1 MAIQYAPLF
10 ALETQFQ
17 TKDGRNNTGGWL
29 KVFLAATDD
38 PATTYS
44 DYNGTRNPEK
54 IVLDDDGRALVIC
67 DKSKAYRLEVYS
79 IDGTL
84 LWTEEPVYCSGT
96 GGGGVSIT
104 KVVSTDGSISVDKNV
119 AGSTTTYDLGIA
131 NSSDE
136 FLEWIKCSENEC
148 GATWYPVFQDGTMET
163 EAGQGIKVHKG
174 HLYHFTNSFTVDPD
188 GTGVNYDT
196 FHVAMYCGD
205 AIVDERDFD
214 IDSSLNDPV
223 LCEFSRDVVPSEDS
237 HVYFK
242 LTIPATCKASGEVQC
257 HRIYSGINAVP
268 DTCATK
274 QWVSG
279 SFQPLSGMSAYVPYS
294 SVGNNGMGQVT
305 GINGSA
311 IVGGL
316 DSASVS
322 SIASSVASA
331 YTESAFS
338 SLSSKADSSSLT
350 AYQPVSAMGAY
361 TTTSYVDGM
370 VSGKLDTT
378 AFNSADF
385 YPTSNPSGFITGVDL
400 GGYATTGFV
409 ESAVSGKLDTSAF
422 SSASA
427 GFQPTGDYAYN
438 SALTAYIPAS
448 ASGAFQPSGD
458 YAFNSAVSS
467 KLDAS
472 ASSNFVM
479 DSSMTSW
486 IPYSA
491 LGYSGTAISGIGGS
505 SLAGMGGGGVAGDY
519 VEKSAMEVAI
529 GSNSTAFDIA
539 FAQGGRNSA
548 SSYSFA
554 QGYDNSARSGS
565 FAQGF
570 RNSANN
576 NSIAQGSSNTA
587 TSDSIAQGQ
596 HNTATIASFA
606 QGQHNTVSRYSFAQ
620 GFYNSA
626 SSYSFA
632 QGNFNSASSHSFAQ
646 GQHNTATHTSFAQGD
661 GNSAD
666 SYSFAQ
672 GDGNSA
678 NSYSFAQGNRNSA
691 AYTAAV
697 FGKYNLRGN
706 GSTITGDSAAFAI
719 GDGTSNTDR
728 HDLMLVTKNGEI
740 TMYSSTADTVGL
752 GLVSSIKAISAA
764 ATGGVDSATVSA
776 IASAY
781 AESAASG
788 KLDSSAS
795 SMFQPSGKYQTA
807 GDYAYNSSVSSKL
820 DASASSQFAPSGN
833 YADKSAL
840 SYYVPVSASGQFAPS
855 GDYAYNSALNGKQD
869 TLAFG
874 YNTANQI
881 SSINGSALGGM
892 DGAAV
897 SGIASAY
904 AQSAASSKLDKT
916 AQVVTATG
924 TASAEDYGSWPLKT
938 SYLVSSINGSAL
950 LPYGY
955 SALSG
960 YSADWTSVYNTV
972 SRNSASWSVVSPSGT
987 ILVTNGNE
995 IEGTNSAVYTAR
1007 DGGGEGFTS
1016 LLTPNMP
1023 SIETY
1028 MQLLTTGTVP
1038 GPGATLS
1045 IPLGSPPWTSTLVT
1059 LSGRDSNYNYASASG
1074 LAATSNTIAEIP
1086 MGGITGEISA
1096 SADQYLSLSVDGS
1109 MLTAHSDG
1117 GIITTGVAEL
1127 AWKSAVDNVTN
1138 TVATKLDS
1146 SAFNSGDFYSTSN
1159 PSGFITGV
1167 DLTPYQ
1173 TTAGMSAYATTAF
1186 VESGLSGKENVFSA
1200 GVGLEFVQSG
1210 SDRVLQVEA
1219 PVDIVAGPG
1228 IVIDNPDGNTLRVS
1242 QASNYEVELYSH
1254 TSVAKNAVN
1263 TVLNMNEP
1271 VTNFERIRVEC
1282 WNREFQHMRRDFEFT
1297 LTDSTTST
1305 QFIADMDASRSV
1317 DDQQRINLGFGYN
1330 SDGNLVD
1337 LFHGLF
1343 YGNGSKYTNA
1353 NDRGLGIHRVVGIHR
1368 IAGGN

>member
-79 IDGTL
+79 MDGSL

-131 NSSDE
+131 PNDSDE

-148 GATWYPVFQDGTMET
+148 GATWYPVFQDGSMET
-163 EAGQGIKVHKG
+163 EAGNGIKVHKG
-174 HLYHFTNSFTVDPD
+174 HLYHFTNSFTVDPN

-196 FHVAMYCGD
+196 FRVAMYCGD
-205 AIVDERDFD
+205 AIVDEHDFD

-223 LCEFSRDVVPSEDS
+223 LCEFSRDVVPPEDT

-242 LTIPATCKASGEVQC
+242 LTIPTTCKASGEVQC

-279 SFQPLSGMSAYVPYS
+279 SYQPLSGMSAYVPYS
-294 SVGNNGMGQVT
+294 SVGNNSIGQVT

-338 SLSSKADSSSLT
+338 SLSSKADSSALT

-361 TTTSYVDGM
+361 ATTAYVDGM

-378 AFNSADF
+378 AFNSSDF
-385 YPTSNPSGFITGVDL
+385 YQTSNPSGFITGVDL
-400 GGYATTGFV
+400 GDYATTGFV

-438 SALTAYIPAS
+438 SALTSYIPAS

-472 ASSNFVM
+472 ASGNFVM

-505 SLAGMGGGGVAGDY
+505 SLAGMGGGGVTGDY
-519 VEKSAMEVAI
+519 VEKSATEVAI
-529 GSNSTAFDIA
+529 GSDLTAFDIA

-548 SSYSFA
+548 SSNSLT
-554 QGYDNSARSGS
+554 QGYDNRARSGS
-565 FAQGF
+565 FAQG
-570 RNSANN
+570 RNNSANN
-576 NSIAQGSSNTA
+576 NSFAQGSSNTA
-587 TSDSIAQGQ
+587 TSNSLAQGQ
-596 HNTATIASFA
+596 QNTATIASFA
-606 QGQHNTVSRYSFAQ
+606 QGS
-620 GFYNSA
+620 YN
-626 SSYSFA
+626 
-632 QGNFNSASSHSFAQ
+632 GASSHSFAQ
-646 GQHNTATHTSFAQGD
+646 GGWNKASSDSFAQGY
-661 GNSAD
+661 GNNAANGSLAQGMHNSAGVID
-666 SYSFAQ
+666 YSTDAAQGYSFAQ
-672 GDGNSA
+672 GYG
-678 NSYSFAQGNRNSA
+678 NSA

-697 FGKYNLRGN
+697 FGTYNLRGN

-719 GDGTSNTDR
+719 GDGTANTAR

-795 SMFQPSGKYQTA
+795 SMFQPSGQYQTA

-840 SYYVPVSASGQFAPS
+840 SSYVPVSASGQFAPS

-869 TLAFG
+869 TLAFA

-892 DGAAV
+892 DEAAV

-904 AQSAASSKLDKT
+904 AQSAAS
-916 AQVVTATG
+916 G
-924 TASAEDYGSWPLKT
+924 
-938 SYLVSSINGSAL
+938 
-950 LPYGY
+950 
-955 SALSG
+955 
-960 YSADWTSVYNTV
+960 
-972 SRNSASWSVVSPSGT
+972 
-987 ILVTNGNE
+987 
-995 IEGTNSAVYTAR
+995 
-1007 DGGGEGFTS
+1007 
-1016 LLTPNMP
+1016 
-1023 SIETY
+1023 
-1028 MQLLTTGTVP
+1028 
-1038 GPGATLS
+1038 
-1045 IPLGSPPWTSTLVT
+1045 
-1059 LSGRDSNYNYASASG
+1059 
-1074 LAATSNTIAEIP
+1074 
-1086 MGGITGEISA
+1086 
-1096 SADQYLSLSVDGS
+1096 
-1109 MLTAHSDG
+1109 
-1117 GIITTGVAEL
+1117 
-1127 AWKSAVDNVTN
+1127 
-1138 TVATKLDS
+1138 KLDS
-1146 SAFNSGDFYSTSN
+1146 SAFNSGDFYSTAN
-1159 PSGFITGV
+1159 PSGFISS
-1167 DLTPYQ
+1167 L
-1173 TTAGMSAYATTAF
+1173 
-1186 VESGLSGKENVFSA
+1186 
-1200 GVGLEFVQSG
+1200 
-1210 SDRVLQVEA
+1210 
-1219 PVDIVAGPG
+1219 GP
-1228 IVIDNPDGNTLRVS
+1228 I
-1242 QASNYEVELYSH
+1242 
-1254 TSVAKNAVN
+1254 
-1263 TVLNMNEP
+1263 
-1271 VTNFERIRVEC
+1271 
-1282 WNREFQHMRRDFEFT
+1282 
-1297 LTDSTTST
+1297 
-1305 QFIADMDASRSV
+1305 
-1317 DDQQRINLGFGYN
+1317 
-1330 SDGNLVD
+1330 
-1337 LFHGLF
+1337 
-1343 YGNGSKYTNA
+1343 TNA
-1353 NDRGLGIHRVVGIHR
+1353 ELVTALPSSA
-1368 IAGGN
+1368 IAGTLYLIPE

>member
-79 IDGTL
+79 MDGSL

-131 NSSDE
+131 PSSDE

-148 GATWYPVFQDGTMET
+148 GATWYPVFQDGSMET
-163 EAGQGIKVHKG
+163 EAGKGIKVHKG

-196 FHVAMYCGD
+196 FRVTMYCGD
-205 AIVDERDFD
+205 DIVDERDFD
-214 IDSSLNDPV
+214 IDSSLNDSV
-223 LCEFSRDVVPSEDS
+223 LCEFSRDVVPPEDT

-242 LTIPATCKASGEVQC
+242 LTIPTTCKASGETQC

-274 QWVSG
+274 QWVSA
-279 SFQPLSGMSAYVPYS
+279 SYQPLSGMSAYVHYS
-294 SVGNNGMGQVT
+294 SIDNNSMGQVT

-311 IVGGL
+311 IAGGL

-338 SLSSKADSSSLT
+338 SLSSKADSSALS

-361 TTTSYVDGM
+361 ATTAYVDGM
-370 VSGKLDTT
+370 VSGKLDTS
-378 AFNSADF
+378 AFNSGDF
-385 YPTSNPSGFITGVDL
+385 YTTSNESGFVDSA
-400 GGYATTGFV
+400 YV
-409 ESAVSGKLDTSAF
+409 DSAVSGKLDTSAF
-422 SSASA
+422 ASASA
-427 GFQPTGDYAYN
+427 GFQPTGDYAFN
-438 SALTAYIPAS
+438 SSLGSYLPAS

-472 ASSNFVM
+472 ASGDFVM
-479 DSSMTSW
+479 NAAMTSW

-505 SLAGMGGGGVAGDY
+505 SLAGMGGGGVTGDY

-529 GSNSTAFDIA
+529 GSRSTALNTA
-539 FAQGGRNSA
+539 FAQGVNCGASSNSFAQGSYNTVKSISFAQGSGNTSTGDSFAQGYYNSA
-548 SSYSFA
+548 SNNSFAQGGSNKAGSYSFA
-554 QGYDNSARSGS
+554 QGYRNSADWNSFAHGYYNSAAYSS
-565 FAQGF
+565 FAQGYK
-570 RNSANN
+570 NSA
-576 NSIAQGSSNTA
+576 
-587 TSDSIAQGQ
+587 
-596 HNTATIASFA
+596 
-606 QGQHNTVSRYSFAQ
+606 V
-620 GFYNSA
+620 
-626 SSYSFA
+626 
-632 QGNFNSASSHSFAQ
+632 
-646 GQHNTATHTSFAQGD
+646 
-661 GNSAD
+661 
-666 SYSFAQ
+666 
-672 GDGNSA
+672 
-678 NSYSFAQGNRNSA
+678 
-691 AYTAAV
+691 YTAAV
-697 FGKYNLRGN
+697 FGTYNLHGN
-706 GSTITGDSAAFAI
+706 GDTATGDSAAFAI
-719 GDGTSNTDR
+719 GNGTSNTAR

-788 KLDSSAS
+788 KLDNSAS

-840 SYYVPVSASGQFAPS
+840 SSYVPVSASGQFAPS

-869 TLAFG
+869 SLSFG
-874 YNTANQI
+874 YSGDYI
-881 SSINGSALGGM
+881 SSINGSALAGG
-892 DGAAV
+892 DGATGDYVEKSAV
-897 SGIASAY
+897 EVAIGSGLTAFETAF
-904 AQSAASSKLDKT
+904 AQGDNCGASSASF
-916 AQVVTATG
+916 AQ
-924 TASAEDYGSWPLKT
+924 GSW
-938 SYLVSSINGSAL
+938 NSATNASFAQGIWNSANL
-950 LPYGY
+950 YSFAQGYKNTANFYSFAQGY
-955 SALSG
+955 SNRADS
-960 YSADWTSVYNTV
+960 YSFAQG
-972 SRNSASWSVVSPSGT
+972 SW
-987 ILVTNGNE
+987 
-995 IEGTNSAVYTAR
+995 NSAVYTAVVFGSYNLHGNGNTIKGDSAAFAIG
-1007 DGGGEGFTS
+1007 DGTAANARHD
-1016 LLTPNMP
+1016 LM
-1023 SIETY
+1023 
-1028 MQLLTTGTVP
+1028 
-1038 GPGATLS
+1038 
-1045 IPLGSPPWTSTLVT
+1045 LVT
-1059 LSGRDSNYNYASASG
+1059 KDGEITMFSSTADTVGTGIMSSIRAISAAASG
-1074 LAATSNTIAEIP
+1074 DYY
-1086 MGGITGEISA
+1086 SA
-1096 SADQYLSLSVDGS
+1096 
-1109 MLTAHSDG
+1109 
-1117 GIITTGVAEL
+1117 
-1127 AWKSAVDNVTN
+1127 
-1138 TVATKLDS
+1138 
-1146 SAFNSGDFYSTSN
+1146 SN

-1173 TTAGMSAYATTAF
+1173 PTSAMSAYATTAF
-1186 VESGLSGKENVFSA
+1186 VESGLSGKENMFSA
-1200 GVGLEFVQSG
+1200 GMGLEFVQSG

-1242 QASNYEVELYSH
+1242 LREDYEEVLYAASTDAGTTLSVNDYITLSESLTHFEKVKIYYALQKSWGGCLSH
-1254 TSVAKNAVN
+1254 EIFKVSG
-1263 TVLNMNEP
+1263 
-1271 VTNFERIRVEC
+1271 
-1282 WNREFQHMRRDFEFT
+1282 D
-1297 LTDSTTST
+1297 
-1305 QFIADMDASRSV
+1305 
-1317 DDQQRINLGFGYN
+1317 QRIVLEQLWFREQSSYNNYWQTITFSKYSDTNLTIT
-1330 SDGNLVD
+1330 LVD
-1337 LFHGLF
+1337 GSQRPLLQNSWGTTGLSLTVF
-1343 YGNGSKYTNA
+1343 K
-1353 NDRGLGIHRVVGIHR
+1353 VVGIHR

>member
-54 IVLDDDGRALVIC
+54 IVLDDDGRAVVIC

-104 KVVSTDGSISVDKNV
+104 KVISSDGSISVDRSV
-119 AGSTTTYDLGIA
+119 DGATTTYDIGLA
-131 NSSDE
+131 PNDSDE
-136 FLEWIKCSENEC
+136 FLEWIKCSDADC
-148 GATWYPVFQDGTMET
+148 GATWYPVFQGGTMET
-163 EAGQGIKVHKG
+163 DAGKGIKVHGG

-196 FHVAMYCGD
+196 FRVAMYCGD
-205 AIVDERDFD
+205 VIVDEHDFD

-223 LCEFSRDVVPSEDS
+223 LCEFSRDVVPSEDT

-242 LTIPATCKASGEVQC
+242 LTIPTTCKVSGEVQC

-279 SFQPLSGMSAYVPYS
+279 SFQPLGGMSAYVPYS

-311 IVGGL
+311 IAGGL

-338 SLSSKADSSSLT
+338 SLSSKADSSALS

-361 TTTSYVDGM
+361 ATTAYVDGM
-370 VSGKLDTT
+370 MSGKLDTT
-378 AFNSADF
+378 AFNSGDF

-400 GGYATTGFV
+400 GDYATTGFV
-409 ESAVSGKLDTSAF
+409 ESAVSGKLDTTAFNSGDFYTTANESGFVGSTYVASAVSGKLDTSAF
-422 SSASA
+422 ASASA

-438 SALTAYIPAS
+438 SSLTSYIPAS
-448 ASGAFQPSGD
+448 ASGTFQPSGD

-472 ASSNFVM
+472 ASGNFVL

-505 SLAGMGGGGVAGDY
+505 SLAGMGGGGVTGDY

-529 GSNSTAFDIA
+529 GNVSTALNTA
-539 FAQGGRNSA
+539 FAQGINCIASEISFSQGQSNDASANSLTQGMGNTA
-548 SSYSFA
+548 TNTSFA
-554 QGYDNSARSGS
+554 QGYYNSAQDDSIAQGFENRAYAIS
-565 FAQGF
+565 FAQG
-570 RNSANN
+570 RGNSAQN
-576 NSIAQGSSNTA
+576 NSIAQGFDNTAYSNSFAQGRDNTASYDSLTQGYVNTA
-587 TSDSIAQGQ
+587 TYTSFAQGGFNSAT
-596 HNTATIASFA
+596 NTSFAQGSWNSATYASFA
-606 QGQHNTVSRYSFAQ
+606 QGE
-620 GFYNSA
+620 
-626 SSYSFA
+626 
-632 QGNFNSASSHSFAQ
+632 FNSAV
-646 GQHNTATHTSFAQGD
+646 
-661 GNSAD
+661 
-666 SYSFAQ
+666 
-672 GDGNSA
+672 
-678 NSYSFAQGNRNSA
+678 
-691 AYTAAV
+691 YTAAV
-697 FGKYNLRGN
+697 FGTFNLHGN
-706 GSTITGDSAAFAI
+706 GSTSTGDSAAFAI
-719 GDGTSNTDR
+719 GDGTADNAR

-776 IASAY
+776 IASSY
-781 AESAASG
+781 VE
-788 KLDSSAS
+788 
-795 SMFQPSGKYQTA
+795 
-807 GDYAYNSSVSSKL
+807 SSVSGKL
-820 DASASSQFAPSGN
+820 DASASGDFVANSAMTSWIP
-833 YADKSAL
+833 YSAL
-840 SYYVPVSASGQFAPS
+840 GYSGTAIS
-855 GDYAYNSALNGKQD
+855 GIGGSSLAGMGGGDYTGVYPVNVDNTAREIAVDSIPLVTDSSMTAYASAGSSVIGVNLDIMSAKQD
-869 TLAFG
+869 TLAFA

-892 DGAAV
+892 DEAAV

-904 AQSAASSKLDKT
+904 AQSAASGKLD
-916 AQVVTATG
+916 
-924 TASAEDYGSWPLKT
+924 
-938 SYLVSSINGSAL
+938 
-950 LPYGY
+950 
-955 SALSG
+955 
-960 YSADWTSVYNTV
+960 
-972 SRNSASWSVVSPSGT
+972 
-987 ILVTNGNE
+987 
-995 IEGTNSAVYTAR
+995 
-1007 DGGGEGFTS
+1007 
-1016 LLTPNMP
+1016 
-1023 SIETY
+1023 
-1028 MQLLTTGTVP
+1028 TT
-1038 GPGATLS
+1038 
-1045 IPLGSPPWTSTLVT
+1045 
-1059 LSGRDSNYNYASASG
+1059 
-1074 LAATSNTIAEIP
+1074 
-1086 MGGITGEISA
+1086 
-1096 SADQYLSLSVDGS
+1096 
-1109 MLTAHSDG
+1109 
-1117 GIITTGVAEL
+1117 
-1127 AWKSAVDNVTN
+1127 
-1138 TVATKLDS
+1138 
-1146 SAFNSGDFYSTSN
+1146 AFNSGDFYSTSN

-1173 TTAGMSAYATTAF
+1173 PTSAMSAYATTAY
-1186 VESGLSGKENVFSA
+1186 VTSGLSGKENVFSA
-1200 GVGLEFVQSG
+1200 GTGLEFVQSG

-1242 QASNYEVELYSH
+1242 LREDYEEVLYAASTDAGTTLSVNDYITLSESLTHFEKVKIYYALQKSWGGCLSH
-1254 TSVAKNAVN
+1254 EIFKVSG
-1263 TVLNMNEP
+1263 
-1271 VTNFERIRVEC
+1271 
-1282 WNREFQHMRRDFEFT
+1282 D
-1297 LTDSTTST
+1297 
-1305 QFIADMDASRSV
+1305 
-1317 DDQQRINLGFGYN
+1317 QRIVLEQLWFREQSGYN
-1330 SDGNLVD
+1330 NYWQTITFSKYSDTNLTITLVD
-1337 LFHGLF
+1337 GSQRPLLQNSWGTTGLALTVF
-1343 YGNGSKYTNA
+1343 K
-1353 NDRGLGIHRVVGIHR
+1353 VVGIHR
-1368 IAGGN
+1368 IANN

>member
-1 MAIQYAPLF
+1 MMAIQYAPLF

-29 KVFLAATDD
+29 KIFLAATDD

-79 IDGTL
+79 MDGSL

-131 NSSDE
+131 PNDSDE
-136 FLEWIKCSENEC
+136 FLEWIKCSEKDC
-148 GATWYPVFQDGTMET
+148 GATWYPVFQDGSMET
-163 EAGQGIKVHKG
+163 EAGQGIKVHGG

-196 FHVAMYCGD
+196 FRVIMYCGEN
-205 AIVDERDFD
+205 IVDEHDFD

-223 LCEFSRDVVPSEDS
+223 LCEFSRDVVPSEDT

-274 QWVSG
+274 QWVSA
-279 SFQPLSGMSAYVPYS
+279 SYQPLSSMSSYVPYS
-294 SVGNNGMGQVT
+294 AIDNNGIGQVT

-311 IVGGL
+311 IAGGV

-338 SLSSKADSSSLT
+338 SLSSKADSSALS
-350 AYQPVSAMGAY
+350 AYQPVSAMSGYA
-361 TTTSYVDGM
+361 TTAYVDGR
-370 VSGKLDTT
+370 VSGKLDMSASSTWYPMTGNPSGFLTEHQSLAGYATQQYVDGAVSSKLDTT
-378 AFNSADF
+378 AFA
-385 YPTSNPSGFITGVDL
+385 
-400 GGYATTGFV
+400 
-409 ESAVSGKLDTSAF
+409 
-422 SSASA
+422 SASA
-427 GFQPTGDYAYN
+427 GFAPTGDYAFN
-438 SALTAYIPAS
+438 SSLSSYLPAS

-472 ASSNFVM
+472 ASGDFVAN
-479 DSSMTSW
+479 SAMTSW

-491 LGYSGTAISGIGGS
+491 LGYSGTAISSIGGS
-505 SLAGMGGGGVAGDY
+505 SLAGMGGGGVTGDY
-519 VEKSAMEVAI
+519 VEKSATEVAI
-529 GSNSTAFDIA
+529 GSNSTAFDFA

-548 SSYSFA
+548 NSYSFA
-554 QGYDNSARSGS
+554 QGDGNSAKSGS

-576 NSIAQGSSNTA
+576 NSFAQGSSNTA
-587 TSDSIAQGQ
+587 TSNSIAQGQ

-606 QGQHNTVSRYSFAQ
+606 HGAFNT
-620 GFYNSA
+620 A

-632 QGNFNSASSHSFAQ
+632 QGYRNSANFYSFAQGENNSADSHSFAQ
-646 GQHNTATHTSFAQGD
+646 GSYNSADSCSFAQGI
-661 GNSAD
+661 GNSAV
-666 SYSFAQ
+666 
-672 GDGNSA
+672 
-678 NSYSFAQGNRNSA
+678 
-691 AYTAAV
+691 YTAAV
-697 FGKYNLRGN
+697 FGSYNLHGN
-706 GSTITGDSAAFAI
+706 GYAATGDSAAFAI
-719 GDGTSNTDR
+719 GDGTAKTAR

-840 SYYVPVSASGQFAPS
+840 SSYVPVSASGQFAPS

-869 TLAFG
+869 TLAFA

-892 DGAAV
+892 DEAAV

-904 AQSAASSKLDKT
+904 AQSAASSKLDT
-916 AQVVTATG
+916 
-924 TASAEDYGSWPLKT
+924 
-938 SYLVSSINGSAL
+938 
-950 LPYGY
+950 
-955 SALSG
+955 
-960 YSADWTSVYNTV
+960 
-972 SRNSASWSVVSPSGT
+972 
-987 ILVTNGNE
+987 
-995 IEGTNSAVYTAR
+995 
-1007 DGGGEGFTS
+1007 
-1016 LLTPNMP
+1016 
-1023 SIETY
+1023 
-1028 MQLLTTGTVP
+1028 
-1038 GPGATLS
+1038 
-1045 IPLGSPPWTSTLVT
+1045 
-1059 LSGRDSNYNYASASG
+1059 
-1074 LAATSNTIAEIP
+1074 
-1086 MGGITGEISA
+1086 
-1096 SADQYLSLSVDGS
+1096 
-1109 MLTAHSDG
+1109 
-1117 GIITTGVAEL
+1117 
-1127 AWKSAVDNVTN
+1127 
-1138 TVATKLDS
+1138 

-1173 TTAGMSAYATTAF
+1173 PTSAMSGYQPSGDYYSASNPSGFITLSDVPAQVNADWNAVSGVAEILNKPAIPSGTQLVPAATIADADKVLTVNAQGTPEWATGSGSQVQADWTESDSSKLSYIENKPVPKTLKAGTGISITENASTITVASIVTVPVRDVTVDGSSVVSNGVAAITTPTVDQTYDASSTNA
-1186 VESGLSGKENVFSA
+1186 
-1200 GVGLEFVQSG
+1200 QSG
-1210 SDRVLQVEA
+1210 VAVASGISAAIAEA
-1219 PVDIVAGPG
+1219 VIPISVVASLPA
-1228 IVIDNPDGNTLRVS
+1228 NPDPNTLYV
-1242 QASNYEVELYSH
+1242 
-1254 TSVAKNAVN
+1254 
-1263 TVLNMNEP
+1263 
-1271 VTNFERIRVEC
+1271 VTG
-1282 WNREFQHMRRDFEFT
+1282 
-1297 LTDSTTST
+1297 
-1305 QFIADMDASRSV
+1305 A
-1317 DDQQRINLGFGYN
+1317 
-1330 SDGNLVD
+1330 
-1337 LFHGLF
+1337 
-1343 YGNGSKYTNA
+1343 
-1353 NDRGLGIHRVVGIHR
+1353 
-1368 IAGGN
+1368 

>member
-54 IVLDDDGRALVIC
+54 IVLDDDGRAVVIC

-104 KVVSTDGSISVDKNV
+104 KVISSDGSISVDRSV
-119 AGSTTTYDLGIA
+119 DGATTTYDIGLA
-131 NSSDE
+131 PNDSDE
-136 FLEWIKCSENEC
+136 FLEWIKCSDEDC
-148 GATWYPVFQDGTMET
+148 GATWYPVFQGGTMET
-163 EAGQGIKVHKG
+163 DAGKGIKVHGG

-196 FHVAMYCGD
+196 FRVAMYCGD
-205 AIVDERDFD
+205 NIVDEHDFD

-223 LCEFSRDVVPSEDS
+223 LCEFSRDVVPSEDT

-242 LTIPATCKASGEVQC
+242 LTIPSTCKVSGEVQC

-279 SFQPLSGMSAYVPYS
+279 SFQPLSGMSSYVPYS

-331 YTESAFS
+331 YTESAFT
-338 SLSSKADSSSLT
+338 SLSSKADSSALS

-361 TTTSYVDGM
+361 ATTAYVDGM

-378 AFNSADF
+378 AFNSGDF

-400 GGYATTGFV
+400 GDYATTGFV
-409 ESAVSGKLDTSAF
+409 ESAVSGKLDTTAFNSGDFYTTANESGFVGSTYVASAVSGKLDTSAF
-422 SSASA
+422 ASASA

-438 SALTAYIPAS
+438 SSLTSYIPAS

-472 ASSNFVM
+472 ASGNFVM

-505 SLAGMGGGGVAGDY
+505 SLAGMGGETGDY
-519 VEKSAMEVAI
+519 VEKSATEVAI
-529 GSNSTAFDIA
+529 GSGLTASDIA
-539 FAQGGRNSA
+539 FAQGVNCGA
-548 SSYSFA
+548 SSESFAQGSLNKASYNSFA
-554 QGYDNSARSGS
+554 QGYDNSAGSNS
-565 FAQGF
+565 FAQGST
-570 RNSANN
+570 NSA
-576 NSIAQGSSNTA
+576 SY
-587 TSDSIAQGQ
+587 D
-596 HNTATIASFA
+596 SFA
-606 QGQHNTVSRYSFAQ
+606 QGYHNITKWCSFAQ
-620 GFYNSA
+620 GEF
-626 SSYSFA
+626 
-632 QGNFNSASSHSFAQ
+632 
-646 GQHNTATHTSFAQGD
+646 
-661 GNSAD
+661 
-666 SYSFAQ
+666 
-672 GDGNSA
+672 
-678 NSYSFAQGNRNSA
+678 NSA

-697 FGKYNLRGN
+697 FGIYNLHGN
-706 GSTITGDSAAFAI
+706 GDTSTGDSAAFAI
-719 GDGTSNTDR
+719 GDGTSFKAR

-740 TMYSSTADTVGL
+740 TMYSSTADKVGL

-776 IASAY
+776 IASSY
-781 AESAASG
+781 AGSAVSG
-788 KLDSSAS
+788 
-795 SMFQPSGKYQTA
+795 
-807 GDYAYNSSVSSKL
+807 KL
-820 DASASSQFAPSGN
+820 DASASSDFVANSAMTSWIP
-833 YADKSAL
+833 YSAL
-840 SYYVPVSASGQFAPS
+840 DYSGTAIS
-855 GDYAYNSALNGKQD
+855 GIGGSSLAGMGGGDYTGVYPVNVDNTAREISVDSLPLVTDSSMTAYGSAGSSVIGVNLDIMSAKQD
-869 TLAFG
+869 TLAFA

-892 DGAAV
+892 DEAAV

-904 AQSAASSKLDKT
+904 AQSAASGKLD
-916 AQVVTATG
+916 
-924 TASAEDYGSWPLKT
+924 
-938 SYLVSSINGSAL
+938 
-950 LPYGY
+950 
-955 SALSG
+955 
-960 YSADWTSVYNTV
+960 
-972 SRNSASWSVVSPSGT
+972 
-987 ILVTNGNE
+987 
-995 IEGTNSAVYTAR
+995 
-1007 DGGGEGFTS
+1007 
-1016 LLTPNMP
+1016 
-1023 SIETY
+1023 
-1028 MQLLTTGTVP
+1028 TT
-1038 GPGATLS
+1038 
-1045 IPLGSPPWTSTLVT
+1045 
-1059 LSGRDSNYNYASASG
+1059 
-1074 LAATSNTIAEIP
+1074 
-1086 MGGITGEISA
+1086 
-1096 SADQYLSLSVDGS
+1096 
-1109 MLTAHSDG
+1109 
-1117 GIITTGVAEL
+1117 
-1127 AWKSAVDNVTN
+1127 
-1138 TVATKLDS
+1138 
-1146 SAFNSGDFYSTSN
+1146 AFNSADFYSTSN

-1173 TTAGMSAYATTAF
+1173 PTSAMSAYATTAY
-1186 VESGLSGKENVFSA
+1186 VTSGLSGKENVFSA
-1200 GVGLEFVQSG
+1200 GTGLEFVQSG

-1242 QASNYEVELYSH
+1242 LREDYEEVLYAASTDAGTTLSVNDYITLSESLTHFEKVKIYYALQKSWGGCLSH
-1254 TSVAKNAVN
+1254 EIFKVSG
-1263 TVLNMNEP
+1263 
-1271 VTNFERIRVEC
+1271 
-1282 WNREFQHMRRDFEFT
+1282 D
-1297 LTDSTTST
+1297 
-1305 QFIADMDASRSV
+1305 
-1317 DDQQRINLGFGYN
+1317 QRIVLEHLWFREQSGYN
-1330 SDGNLVD
+1330 NYWQTITFSKYSDTNLTITLVD
-1337 LFHGLF
+1337 GSQRPLLQNSWGTTGLALTVF
-1343 YGNGSKYTNA
+1343 K
-1353 NDRGLGIHRVVGIHR
+1353 VVGIHR
-1368 IAGGN
+1368 IANN

>member
-79 IDGTL
+79 MDGSL

-131 NSSDE
+131 PSSDE
-136 FLEWIKCSENEC
+136 FLEWIKCSEKDC
-148 GATWYPVFQDGTMET
+148 GATWYPVFQDGSMET

-174 HLYHFTNSFTVDPD
+174 HLYHFTNSFTVDPN

-196 FHVAMYCGD
+196 FRVTMYCGD
-205 AIVDERDFD
+205 VEVEMREFD

-223 LCEFSRDVVPSEDS
+223 LCEFSRDVVPSEDT

-242 LTIPATCKASGEVQC
+242 LTIPSTCKASGEVQC

-274 QWVSG
+274 QWVS
-279 SFQPLSGMSAYVPYS
+279 SSYQPLSGMSAYVHYS
-294 SVGNNGMGQVT
+294 SIDNNSIGQVT

-311 IVGGL
+311 IAGGL
-316 DSASVS
+316 DSATVS

-338 SLSSKADSSSLT
+338 SLSSKADSSALT
-350 AYQPVSAMGAY
+350 AYQPVSAMSEYA
-361 TTTSYVDGM
+361 TTAYVDGRM
-370 VSGKLDTT
+370 SGKLDTT

-385 YPTSNPSGFITGVDL
+385 YTTANESGFVGSAYI
-400 GGYATTGFV
+400 

-422 SSASA
+422 ASASA
-427 GFQPTGDYAYN
+427 GFAPAGDYAYN
-438 SALTAYIPAS
+438 SSLTSYIPAS

-472 ASSNFVM
+472 ASGDFVM
-479 DSSMTSW
+479 NAAMTSW

-505 SLAGMGGGGVAGDY
+505 SLAGMGGGGVTGDY
-519 VEKSAMEVAI
+519 VEKSATEVAI
-529 GSNSTAFDIA
+529 GSGSTAFETS
-539 FAQGGRNSA
+539 FAQGVNCGASSNSFAQGSDNSA
-548 SSYSFA
+548 KSGSFSQGGVNSARLKSFAQGSSNSADMQSFAQGSHNSAILASLAQGTYSKAGGYSFA
-554 QGYDNSARSGS
+554 QGDLNIADGKS
-565 FAQGF
+565 FAQGYGN
-570 RNSANN
+570 RAKS
-576 NSIAQGSSNTA
+576 GSFV
-587 TSDSIAQGQ
+587 QGQ
-596 HNTATIASFA
+596 HNTAIL
-606 QGQHNTVSRYSFAQ
+606 
-620 GFYNSA
+620 
-626 SSYSFA
+626 
-632 QGNFNSASSHSFAQ
+632 
-646 GQHNTATHTSFAQGD
+646 TSFAQGYY
-661 GNSAD
+661 NSAV
-666 SYSFAQ
+666 
-672 GDGNSA
+672 N
-678 NSYSFAQGNRNSA
+678 
-691 AYTAAV
+691 TAAV
-697 FGKYNLRGN
+697 FGTYNLHGN
-706 GSTITGDSAAFAI
+706 GDTASGHSAAFAI
-719 GDGTSNTDR
+719 GDGTANTAR

-781 AESAASG
+781 ADSAASG

-795 SMFQPSGKYQTA
+795 SMFQPSGQYQTA

-840 SYYVPVSASGQFAPS
+840 SSYVPVSASGQFAPS

-869 TLAFG
+869 TLAFA
-874 YNTANQI
+874 YNTADQI
-881 SSINGSALGGM
+881 SSINGSAIGGM
-892 DGAAV
+892 DEAAV

-904 AQSAASSKLDKT
+904 AQSAASSKLDT
-916 AQVVTATG
+916 
-924 TASAEDYGSWPLKT
+924 
-938 SYLVSSINGSAL
+938 
-950 LPYGY
+950 
-955 SALSG
+955 
-960 YSADWTSVYNTV
+960 
-972 SRNSASWSVVSPSGT
+972 
-987 ILVTNGNE
+987 
-995 IEGTNSAVYTAR
+995 
-1007 DGGGEGFTS
+1007 
-1016 LLTPNMP
+1016 
-1023 SIETY
+1023 
-1028 MQLLTTGTVP
+1028 
-1038 GPGATLS
+1038 
-1045 IPLGSPPWTSTLVT
+1045 
-1059 LSGRDSNYNYASASG
+1059 
-1074 LAATSNTIAEIP
+1074 
-1086 MGGITGEISA
+1086 
-1096 SADQYLSLSVDGS
+1096 
-1109 MLTAHSDG
+1109 
-1117 GIITTGVAEL
+1117 
-1127 AWKSAVDNVTN
+1127 
-1138 TVATKLDS
+1138 

-1173 TTAGMSAYATTAF
+1173 PTSAMSAYATTAF

-1200 GVGLEFVQSG
+1200 GIGLEFVQSG

-1242 QASNYEVELYSH
+1242 VAQAEEVVLWEGEGTDSNFPITLSESI
-1254 TSVAKNAVN
+1254 
-1263 TVLNMNEP
+1263 
-1271 VTNFERIRVEC
+1271 TNFERVRVYVKWHPTLAAAYQSIEYLVSSANDV
-1282 WNREFQHMRRDFEFT
+1282 WQGMLSAILDTNSFYQSFFT
-1297 LTDSTTST
+1297 LTVSNGTSVAYT
-1305 QFIADMDASRSV
+1305 YGRLRSNYSAG
-1317 DDQQRINLGFGYN
+1317 Q
-1330 SDGNLVD
+1330 
-1337 LFHGLF
+1337 
-1343 YGNGSKYTNA
+1343 TNEKQA
-1353 NDRGLGIHRVVGIHR
+1353 TFCKIVGIHR
-1368 IAGGN
+1368 TASN